1 MAGKRSPLAAVL
13 LVAAA
18 AALLLG
24 TCGPAFVPAARTG
37 AGMEQQQVFEIDGLS
52 WVVPTAAAASIA
64 AAPLAVQAADGLPTP
79 VLGIGM
85 LSVVVVI
92 VLLIS
97 GVAIGRGLVE
107 TIDDL

>member
-1 MAGKRSPLAAVL
+1 M
-13 LVAAA
+13 
-18 AALLLG
+18 
-24 TCGPAFVPAARTG
+24 
-37 AGMEQQQVFEIDGLS
+37 
-52 WVVPTAAAASIA
+52 PTAAAAAVPA
-64 AAPLAVQAADGLPTP
+64 AVLLMPTAAMAQEAIPTP
-79 VLGIGM
+79 VLGLGM